1 MSEWTIMDMERKIRE
16 LEQKIAERDDL
27 LKKHNIDTPEVA
39 REKEKKKEEK
49 RRRIEEENRK
59 RDFARSVLIR
69 REELRRQA
77 YEVRKNCDKEQDKLT
92 DPKQKQN
99 NFKCFIYKHKNCPY
113 FYFLFTP
120 EEIEKKTIPKE
131 ILREATEEQFMY
143 LPPEVIPCFGVGIS
157 YFSFSA
163 LQSMTIEQF
172 RYITDKQ
179 FSLIGIRVNN
189 EVHDSP
195 EWKYCFDNWFG
206 TGKVLGN
213 FIREALY

>member
-1 MSEWTIMDMERKIRE
+1 MSEWTIRDMERKIRE
-16 LEQKIAERDDL
+16 LEQKIEERDAI
-27 LKKHNIDTPEVA
+27 LKKYNIDTPEVA
-39 REKEKKKEEK
+39 RKKEEE

-59 RDFARSVLIR
+59 KDFARSVLTR

-77 YEVRKNCDKEQDKLT
+77 YEIRKKFDEEQDKIK
-92 DPKQKQN
+92 DPKQKQDN
-99 NFKCFIYKHKNCPY
+99 LKSFINKHKNAPY

-120 EEIEKKTIPKE
+120 EEIAKKTIPKE

-172 RYITDKQ
+172 RYINEKQ
-179 FSLIGIRVNN
+179 FSLIAIQLNN
-189 EVHDSP
+189 EVHNSP
-195 EWKYCFDNWFG
+195 EYKYCFDNWFG
-206 TGKVLGN
+206 AGKILGN
-213 FIREALY
+213 TFRQLVY